1 MMGWYYGGMGWGGW
15 LLMALSMAAFW
26 ALVAFAIVTVFRASR
41 DDRSR
46 AGRER
51 DPVTILD
58 ERFARG
64 EIDEAEYHKRA
75 DVLRSAGR

>member
-1 MMGWYYGGMGWGGW
+1 MGWYHGGLGWGGW

-26 ALVAFAIVTVFRASR
+26 ALVAFAIVAVFRSSR
-41 DDRSR
+41 NDRTPAR
-46 AGRER
+46 RER

-64 EIDEAEYHKRA
+64 EIDETEYHQRA
-75 DVLRSAGR
+75 DILRTAASR

>member
-26 ALVAFAIVTVFRASR
+26 ALVAFAIVAVFRASR
-41 DDRSR
+41 DDRR
-46 AGRER
+46 PAGRER
-51 DPVTILD
+51 DSVTILD